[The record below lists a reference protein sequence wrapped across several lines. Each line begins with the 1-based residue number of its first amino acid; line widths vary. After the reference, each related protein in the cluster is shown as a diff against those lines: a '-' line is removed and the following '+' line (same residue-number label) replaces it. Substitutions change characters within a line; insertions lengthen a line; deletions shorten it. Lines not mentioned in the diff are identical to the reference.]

1 MPKIAYCLPHEISAE
16 QFLAEYWQ
24 KKPLLIKNGLPQ
36 IVGLLEPQD
45 IIGLA
50 QQEDV
55 TARLVKTEVD
65 QHGAEKWTLKTSP
78 LTQKDFHKLPQQWS
92 VLVQNLEQWSPELGE
107 LWQAFGFI
115 PQWQRDDIMVSYA
128 PENGSVGKHY
138 DEYDVFLVQAY
149 GHRRWQL
156 GKWCDPSTEFKAD
169 QPIRIFDDMGEL
181 VLDDVMA
188 PGDVLYVPSRL
199 SHYGVAQDDCL
210 TVSFGLRY
218 PNLGDLIENINDA
231 ICHPTPHFNPSEFT
245 IPLRLSPSEQP
256 SAKLDPAMVADMKR
270 QLLDSLSQSPQFD
283 SLFQHAV
290 ASAVSRRRYELL
302 QSDEE
307 FYPEE
312 LAEML
317 QDGATIQ
324 QDSNSKILYTEQ
336 PFALYVNGEW
346 LDELSETESA
356 VLQDLANGTMLD
368 WAGLQRHTAACH
380 DEMAAELLLDSLC
393 SWLEN
398 GWLVL
403 NQA

>member
-1 MPKIAYCLPHEISAE
+1 MSKIAYCLPNEISAE
-16 QFLAEYWQ
+16 QFLAQYWQ

-45 IIGLA
+45 IIDLA
-50 QQEDV
+50 QQDEV
-55 TARLVKTEVD
+55 TARLLKTEQD
-65 QHGAEKWTLKTSP
+65 PQGEERWTLKTSP
-78 LTQKDFHKLPQQWS
+78 LNKKDFSKLPPQWS

-128 PENGSVGKHY
+128 PQGGSVGRHY

-156 GKWCDPSTEFKAD
+156 GKWCDPSTEFKPN
-169 QPIRIFDDMGEL
+169 QPIRIFDEMGDL
-181 VLDDVMA
+181 LLDEVMA

-218 PNLGDLIENINDA
+218 PNLGDLIDNINDA
-231 ICHPTPHFNPSEFT
+231 ICHPTPHFNPASLN
-245 IPLRLSPSEQP
+245 IPLRLSPNAQLL
-256 SAKLDPAMVADMKR
+256 AQLDPAMVQNMKQ
-270 QLLDSLSQSPQFD
+270 QLLDHLSQSPEFD
-283 SLFQHAV
+283 RLFQHAV
-290 ASAVSRRRYELL
+290 ATAVSSRRYELL
-302 QSDEE
+302 QSDDE

-312 LAEML
+312 LSEML

-324 QDSNSKILYTEQ
+324 QDSNSKMLYTKQ

-346 LDELSETESA
+346 LDELSELESA
-356 VLQDLANGTMLD
+356 VLKDLANGVVLD
-368 WAGLQRHTAACH
+368 WAALQDYVANCD
-380 DEMAAELLLDSLC
+380 DEMAQDLLLDSLC

-403 NQA
+403 GE

>member
-1 MPKIAYCLPHEISAE
+1 M
-16 QFLAEYWQ
+16 
-24 KKPLLIKNGLPQ
+24 
-36 IVGLLEPQD
+36 
-45 IIGLA
+45 
-50 QQEDV
+50 
-55 TARLVKTEVD
+55 
-65 QHGAEKWTLKTSP
+65 
-78 LTQKDFHKLPQQWS
+78 
-92 VLVQNLEQWSPELGE
+92 LVQNLEQWSPELGE

-128 PENGSVGKHY
+128 PKNGSVGRHY

-156 GKWCDPSTEFKAD
+156 GKWCDPSTEFKPS

-181 VLDDVMA
+181 VLDEVMA

-218 PNLGDLIENINDA
+218 PNLSDLIDNINDA
-231 ICHPTPHFNPSEFT
+231 ICHPTPHFNPSELN
-245 IPLRLSPSEQP
+245 IPLRLSPNKQP
-256 SAKLDPAMVADMKR
+256 LAQLDPAMVRNMKQ
-270 QLLDSLSQSPQFD
+270 QLLDYLAQSEQFD
-283 SLFQHAV
+283 KLFQHAV
-290 ASAVSRRRYELL
+290 ATAVSSRRYELL
-302 QSDEE
+302 QSDDE

-346 LDELSETESA
+346 LDELSEIESA
-356 VLQDLANGTMLD
+356 VLKNLANGTILD
-368 WAGLQRHTAACH
+368 WASLQTYFADSN
-380 DEMAAELLLDSLC
+380 DEMAQELLLDSLC

-403 NQA
+403 E